1 MANKKAYLDWITS
14 AEKVAEL
21 AKDKT
26 IPLWQKGHL
35 VCDPYTE
42 IALEDLQSKH
52 RRKILSG
59 FGRINGILA
68 RYQPQLNTFDDYQ
81 IIDEKDLREI
91 IKIVQSLSPN

>member
-1 MANKKAYLDWITS
+1 MANKKAYKDWKSS
-14 AEKVAEL
+14 AEKVIEIAE
-21 AKDKT
+21 DET

-52 RRKILSG
+52 RRKIMSG
-59 FGRINGILA
+59 FGKINGILTQ
-68 RYQPQLNTFDDYQ
+68 YKPKLNTFDDYQ

-91 IKIVQSLSPN
+91 IKIVRSLSPN